1 VASSPLST
9 ILVSLSAEVYGGGE
23 SVVQPRFV
31 VATPPLPQV
40 FLFCCLQR
48 CMTVESQPIMHASLV
63 ARLFFSLGAQLTG
76 AAGQPQAATQAEQGL
91 LE

>member
-1 VASSPLST
+1 
-9 ILVSLSAEVYGGGE
+9 
-23 SVVQPRFV
+23 
-31 VATPPLPQV
+31 
-40 FLFCCLQR
+40 
-48 CMTVESQPIMHASLV
+48 MTVESQPIMHASLV